1 MNETAAKF
9 CEFDEFLAHYAPLT
23 PYGRE
28 EKARGTFYSSPQE
41 LENIYDLT
49 ADFVAFSRNRAALP
63 AVGATSSASGRN
75 KAKAD
80 KLAWHLRHIPEL
92 PSDGPASGPAGLF
105 LVHRFLSNFKA
116 VARLLPAPLAKKLGF
131 RWNCAELLTLLDR
144 GAQSG
149 AFHIADSFS
158 PVLAKLRRAITD
170 TDRHLSGLRAERL
183 AGIRKRSGLD
193 FGNLDFLVIAEDR
206 ARPLC
211 ESGCVFTEPYD
222 AGRVTAK
229 PIMTPAWLELSGE
242 RERLRAEEGKAEA
255 LACAELWAAVAGAGA
270 ELEACARAV
279 ELCDRAFAR
288 ARMARELSLS
298 RPELSPADSPIKV
311 SGARFLPLERTLA
324 GYDLPYTP
332 LDFVFDKRLAVIH
345 GSNMGGK
352 TVVLKTVTLLQ
363 LAAQSGFFVPAK
375 KYSAPVFAGLA
386 AVWGD
391 PDDKAEGLS
400 AFGLEMEAFN
410 RAWAAAGEPLLLVM
424 DEFARTTNAAEASA
438 LISGVLGEAASNRHV
453 HLMLATHFRA
463 ALPREAAALRM
474 LGFDTAA
481 FRKQYKGKTTA
492 GLREKLKTINRF
504 MRYGLAA
511 DKSGAGPADA
521 LNIAA
526 ILGVPAR
533 IIKAAERSME
543 EKNAGN

>member
-23 PYGRE
+23 PYGRA
-28 EKARGTFYSSPQE
+28 EKLRGTFYSSAKE
-41 LENIYDLT
+41 LEALYDLT
-49 ADFVAFSRNRAALP
+49 GAFVSFARNR
-63 AVGATSSASGRN
+63 SR
-75 KAKAD
+75 AD
-80 KLAWHLRHIPEL
+80 KLAWHLRNIPAL
-92 PSDGPASGPAGLF
+92 PADGPSSGPAGLF

-116 VARLLPAPLAKKLGF
+116 AAALLPAPLAKKTGF
-131 RWNCAELLTLLDR
+131 RWTCAGLLSILDK
-144 GAQSG
+144 GAQAG
-149 AFHIADSFS
+149 AFHIADAFS
-158 PVLAKLRRAITD
+158 PALARIRRAMTAA
-170 TDRHLSGLRAERL
+170 DRHLAGLRAERL
-183 AGIRKRSGLD
+183 AEIRKCSGLD
-193 FGNLDFLVIAEDR
+193 FGGLDFLVIAEDR

-222 AGRVTAK
+222 AGRVVAK
-229 PIMTPAWLELSGE
+229 PIMTAAWLELAGE
-242 RERLRAEEGKAEA
+242 RERLRAEEGRAEA
-255 LACAELWAAVAGAGA
+255 LACAELWAAVTGARA
-270 ELEACARAV
+270 ELEACEKAV
-279 ELCDRAFAR
+279 ELCDGAFSR
-288 ARMARELSLS
+288 ARMAGELSLS
-298 RPELSPADSPIKV
+298 RPELKPAGAPISVK
-311 SGARFLPLERTLA
+311 GARFLPLERKLA
-324 GYDLPYTP
+324 EYALPYTP
-332 LDFVFDKRLAVIH
+332 LDFTFGKRLSVIH

-375 KYSAPVFAGLA
+375 KYSAPVFDGLA

-410 RAWAAAGEPLLLVM
+410 RAWAAADRPLLLVM

-438 LISGVLGEAASNRHV
+438 LISGVLGEAASNRNV

-463 ALPREAAALRM
+463 SLPREAAALRM
-474 LGFDTAA
+474 LGFDPAS
-481 FRKQYKGKTTA
+481 FRKHYKGKTAA
-492 GLREKLKTINRF
+492 GLREKLKTINKF

-511 DKSGAGPADA
+511 DKGSAGPADA
-521 LNIAA
+521 LSIAA

-543 EKNAGN
+543 EKNASD